1 MKRENKIKSTVNDLD
16 TTPDTKI
23 LQAEINNLEKVFLI
37 LQLLVKTIL
46 FLPPTHYK
54 TIQVNEEKNK
64 TY

>member
-1 MKRENKIKSTVNDLD
+1 VPFQQVVATTLD
-16 TTPDTKI
+16 TKT

-54 TIQVNEEKNK
+54 TIQANEKKNK